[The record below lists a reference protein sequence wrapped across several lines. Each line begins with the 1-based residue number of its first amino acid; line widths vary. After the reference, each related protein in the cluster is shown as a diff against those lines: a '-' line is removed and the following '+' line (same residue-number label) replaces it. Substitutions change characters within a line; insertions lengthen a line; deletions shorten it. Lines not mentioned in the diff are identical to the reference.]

1 MKSAWCCA
9 ALLLLLTACGVEK
22 QNAGGSTEQVAAIY
36 NGCVDAMLRSACRA
50 MNDKSELPVSEVV
63 LIAGVG
69 RVDAKAYRALREAG
83 EGMCAQVQGACGTAW
98 EGAPCRTA
106 RALWGGQAH
115 KPR

>member
-1 MKSAWCCA
+1 MRAAWWA
-9 ALLLLLTACGVEK
+9 GALLLSACGADRAAATGG
-22 QNAGGSTEQVAAIY
+22 NAEQVGAVY
-36 NGCVDAMLRSACRA
+36 NACVQAMLRSACVA
-50 MNDKSELPVSEVV
+50 MNDKSDLPASEVV

-83 EGMCAQVQGACGTAW
+83 EGMCAQVQTSCGTAW

-106 RALWGGQAH
+106 RALWGGDAH

>member
-1 MKSAWCCA
+1 MKAWCVV
-9 ALLLLLTACGVEK
+9 ALLLLMVSACGDK
-22 QNAGGSTEQVAAIY
+22 QLAAGSTEQVGALY
-36 NGCVDAMLRSACRA
+36 NGCVEAMLRSTCRA
-50 MNDKSELPVSEVV
+50 MNDKSELPTSEVV

-83 EGMCAQVQGACGTAW
+83 EGMCEQVQTSCGSAW

-106 RALWGGQAH
+106 RALWGGDTH

>member
-1 MKSAWCCA
+1 VKVAAWA
-9 ALLLLLTACGVEK
+9 GALLLLTSACGADK
-22 QNAGGSTEQVAAIY
+22 PATGGSAEQVGAIY
-36 NGCVDAMLRSACRA
+36 NGCVTAMLRSACLA

-69 RVDAKAYRALREAG
+69 RVDAKSYRALREAG
-83 EGMCAQVQGACGTAW
+83 EGMCSQVQSSCGAAW

-106 RALWGGQAH
+106 RALWGGDTH

>member
-1 MKSAWCCA
+1 MKPWCA
-9 ALLLLLTACGVEK
+9 VALLLLVSACGDK
-22 QNAGGSTEQVAAIY
+22 PSAGGSTDQVGAIY

-83 EGMCAQVQGACGTAW
+83 EGMCAQVQTSCGAAW
-98 EGAPCRTA
+98 DGAPCRTA
-106 RALWGGQAH
+106 RALWGGDAH

>member
-1 MKSAWCCA
+1 MRVWCCVVA
-9 ALLLLLTACGVEK
+9 CLLLFSACGDKAV
-22 QNAGGSTEQVAAIY
+22 AGGSAEQVGAIY
-36 NGCVDAMLRSACRA
+36 NGCVEAMLRSTCQA
-50 MNDKSELPVSEVV
+50 MNDKSELPASEVV

-83 EGMCAQVQGACGTAW
+83 EGMCAQVQSSCGALW

-106 RALWGGQAH
+106 RALWGGDTH

>member
-1 MKSAWCCA
+1 MKVAWLACV
-9 ALLLLLTACGVEK
+9 LLLSACGADK
-22 QNAGGSTEQVAAIY
+22 QVVGGSAEQVRAI
-36 NGCVDAMLRSACRA
+36 NSGCVEAMLRSTCRA
-50 MNDKSELPVSEVV
+50 LNDKSELPVSDVV

-83 EGMCAQVQGACGTAW
+83 EGMCLQVQTSCGAAW

-106 RALWGGQAH
+106 RALWGGDAY